1 MKQAARARG
10 HGVPV
15 FKLFGEHAGWPTPDL
30 IHCESIPERS
40 HLHDWEISL
49 HRHVDLGQ
57 LLYVQAGHAVLDVEG
72 EVREIG
78 EPSIQVVPPM
88 SVHGFRFSK
97 DIAGYVMT
105 LATPLIDWLQDSLAD
120 APPSLRQAGCYPVGA
135 DKGYVDMLCE
145 RIDREYATPAP
156 GRDFVLHS
164 LIGALASWVCRQQL
178 QRRAELWRPER
189 SQMHVAAFT
198 RLVEQHYREH
208 WPVGRYASEL
218 AITSAQLNNVSR
230 RVLGQS
236 ALEHLHQRLLLETKR
251 NLVYTTMTV
260 AQISDLLGFS
270 EVAYFSRF
278 FRRLEGASPT
288 QFRQRHARSGLQH
301 LEA

>member
-1 MKQAARARG
+1 MKRAERARA

-15 FKLFGEHAGWPTPDL
+15 FKLYGENAAWPTPDL

-72 EVREIG
+72 EVREID

-88 SVHGFRFSK
+88 SVHGFRFSE

-105 LATPLIDWLQDSLAD
+105 LAMPLVDWLQESLAD
-120 APPSLRQAGCYPVGA
+120 ASPSLLQTGCYPVGG
-135 DKGYVDMLCE
+135 DKAYVDLLCE
-145 RIDREYATPAP
+145 RINREYAMPAP
-156 GRDFVLHS
+156 GRDFLLRS

-178 QRRAELWRPER
+178 ELRAGQWRPDR
-189 SQMHVAAFT
+189 AQAHIAAFT

-208 WPVGRYASEL
+208 WPIGRYASEL
-218 AITSAQLNNVSR
+218 AITSAQLNNVAR
-230 RVLGQS
+230 RVLGES
-236 ALEHLHQRLLLETKR
+236 ALEHLHRRLLLEAKR
-251 NLVYTTMTV
+251 NLVYTTMTI

-278 FRRLEGASPT
+278 FRRLEGVSPRE
-288 QFRQRHARSGLQH
+288 FRQRHASGMRND
-301 LEA
+301 A